1 MNEIIF
7 QVVEDE
13 VDGGFSASALGFGIH
28 TEAETLDELRLNIRE
43 AIVCHFDEKIELPQ
57 VVRLH
62 FVKDEVFAL

>member
-13 VDGGFSASALGFGIH
+13 ADGGYSASALGFSIH

-43 AIVCHFDEKIELPQ
+43 AIICHFDEKIEFPK